1 MIDVQRHEQRDWE
14 RRGYRVFAEAA
25 SWWGVTIY
33 MALPSELREM
43 GIIESIQSS
52 YSAKRS

>member
-1 MIDVQRHEQRDWE
+1 MIDVQRHEQKAWE

-43 GIIESIQSS
+43 GIHEAI
-52 YSAKRS
+52 YKGNTVNRP